1 MLQDP
6 DRPPWLED
14 SLRHASARL
23 ITRIGDADL
32 AALTEAVQTADQ
44 ERAFQ
49 TLLACSDFF
58 VEQVARQHAWL
69 RSGLVSGE
77 LLGSRLRRPEDWDG
91 ALAVPVFGPS
101 QPRTQ

>member
-58 VEQVARQHAWL
+58 VEQVARLHSWL
-69 RSGLVSGE
+69 LSGLVCAE
-77 LLGSRLRRPEDWDG
+77 IFFLDRCVFFCVFVCF
-91 ALAVPVFGPS
+91 LAAVQVRAS
-101 QPRTQ
+101 